1 MEYFFTMKTKS
12 INLQIFS
19 FADIMGMIQKE
30 TLAMSR
36 ALAAFIDRIRSS
48 RREGQAAAV
57 AVVQEV
63 AGGRPLLP

>member
-1 MEYFFTMKTKS
+1 MDDK
-12 INLQIFS
+12 
-19 FADIMGMIQKE
+19 KE

-48 RREGQAAAV
+48 RREGQPAAV